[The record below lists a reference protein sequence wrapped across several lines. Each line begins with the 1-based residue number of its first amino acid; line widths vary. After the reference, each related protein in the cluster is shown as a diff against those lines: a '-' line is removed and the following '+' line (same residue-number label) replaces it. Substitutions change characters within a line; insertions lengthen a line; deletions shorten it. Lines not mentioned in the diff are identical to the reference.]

1 MKMYVMFA
9 KWWFSNHVGL
19 LVAVPRYIPQTG
31 WLWFSQL
38 LILVF
43 RVMSLKTIWA
53 NYNYP
58 SRRVGH
64 PKTWFS
70 NGIPSKMSETFSFRN
85 YTVDGSKI
93 SHQYGETTI
102 IYEDFAQLR
111 SMVYWVICPENI
123 PSNHPTHQI
132 LPISP
137 PHGPPQSDD
146 SAADRHRGAS
156 CDLGSKCAWVAVRQF
171 ENPETPVDWHDM
183 HQFSHLD
190 VLRLLKNPYMVG
202 YYNHL
207 YTVNI
212 QNFGHGSLLGRM
224 HLFWWVFLLEQDIP
238 CHKCVLPDSLFEGRL
253 SPWAGG
259 LCICLF
265 VCLWYFYRFV
275 DIYTPEN

>member
-1 MKMYVMFA
+1 MVIFQSSMLVY
-9 KWWFSNHVGL
+9 WWLYPDTSHKK
-19 LVAVPRYIPQTG
+19 G

-43 RVMSLKTIWA
+43 RVMYLKTIWA

-93 SHQYGETTI
+93 LHQYGETTI

-132 LPISP
+132 LPIP
-137 PHGPPQSDD
+137 PPMVRHKAMIQQPIGIGALHVISDQS
-146 SAADRHRGAS
+146 APGLL
-156 CDLGSKCAWVAVRQF
+156 CG
-171 ENPETPVDWHDM
+171 N
-183 HQFSHLD
+183 
-190 VLRLLKNPYMVG
+190 LRTRKHP
-202 YYNHL
+202 
-207 YTVNI
+207 
-212 QNFGHGSLLGRM
+212 
-224 HLFWWVFLLEQDIP
+224 
-238 CHKCVLPDSLFEGRL
+238 
-253 SPWAGG
+253 
-259 LCICLF
+259 
-265 VCLWYFYRFV
+265 
-275 DIYTPEN
+275 

>member
-1 MKMYVMFA
+1 MVQKSCTNMEKLPLFT
-9 KWWFSNHVGL
+9 KILPSWDPWFTES
-19 LVAVPRYIPQTG
+19 
-31 WLWFSQL
+31 
-38 LILVF
+38 
-43 RVMSLKTIWA
+43 
-53 NYNYP
+53 
-58 SRRVGH
+58 
-64 PKTWFS
+64 
-70 NGIPSKMSETFSFRN
+70 
-85 YTVDGSKI
+85 
-93 SHQYGETTI
+93 
-102 IYEDFAQLR
+102 FAQKTFLQTIQPIR
-111 SMVYWVICPENI
+111 SYQSP
-123 PSNHPTHQI
+123 
-132 LPISP
+132 P

-171 ENPETPVDWHDM
+171 ENPETPVDWHDV

-212 QNFGHGSLLGRM
+212 QNFGHCSLLGRM

-259 LCICLF
+259 MSILLF
-265 VCLWYFYRFV
+265 VCLWYFYKFV
-275 DIYTPEN
+275 NTYTPEN